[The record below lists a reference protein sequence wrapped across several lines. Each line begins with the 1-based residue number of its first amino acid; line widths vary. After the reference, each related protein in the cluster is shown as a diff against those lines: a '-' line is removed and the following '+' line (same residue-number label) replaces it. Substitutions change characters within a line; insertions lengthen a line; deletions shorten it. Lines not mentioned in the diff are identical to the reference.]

1 MNTDHTIEYT
11 NTCFK
16 NIADNKIK
24 AFEQS
29 AIKNY
34 NLEKHLN

>member
-1 MNTDHTIEYT
+1 MNSDQITKYIDTY
-11 NTCFK
+11 FK

-29 AIKNY
+29 VIKN
-34 NLEKHLN
+34 